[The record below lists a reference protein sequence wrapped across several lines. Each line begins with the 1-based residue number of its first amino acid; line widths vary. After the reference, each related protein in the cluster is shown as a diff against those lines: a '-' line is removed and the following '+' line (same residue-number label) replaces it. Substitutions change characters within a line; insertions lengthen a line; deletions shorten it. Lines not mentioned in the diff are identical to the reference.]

1 MEEKQLLS
9 KLKSKYL
16 ILKIFEYIKDDNKM
30 LKLFVK
36 SKLFQKRMNID
47 LFDFQQI
54 FLNKNKFNYKDYLST
69 YNLNYDDPE
78 KYNKDELK
86 NKLKAKTDKLR
97 VDIKTIER
105 YAVKLCEKYE
115 KNLNYE
121 NKIKIDI
128 FSPFFSELSKNEF
141 FKNLFII
148 PISMRIIEKYNL
160 QNDYIKA
167 FEEMNNNYSAI
178 LFNYRYHNHIDFLK
192 TLNIN
197 WGGIQTLIINEK
209 IENSKKADYLYFY
222 KTLFSF
228 NNLGKSLLH
237 LTIFLNYKNCKLPQL
252 FDNINEFKLLE
263 RLELRGINIDFYLL
277 KLYNL
282 KELYL

>member
-1 MEEKQLLS
+1 
-9 KLKSKYL
+9 
-16 ILKIFEYIKDDNKM
+16 M

-97 VDIKTIER
+97 VDIKTIEK

-115 KNLNYE
+115 KNLNYD

-128 FSPFFSELSKNEF
+128 FSPFFKVLSKNEF
-141 FKNLFII
+141 FKDIFII
-148 PISMRIIEKYNL
+148 PISIITIEKYNL

-209 IENSKKADYLYFY
+209 IENYKNNNYNYFY
-222 KTLFSF
+222 TNLFSF
-228 NNLGKSLLH
+228 KNIGNSLTQ
-237 LTIFLNYKNCKLPQL
+237 LTI
-252 FDNINEFKLLE
+252 NINLDFQKVNIPPIFENINNMKLLE
-263 RLELRGINIDFYLL
+263 RLELQGIKTSYFCL
-277 KLYNL
+277 KLNNL
-282 KELYL
+282 KELYLFRCENFLF